1 MVVAMNASSR
11 LRRVASRALVAVV
24 VSAAAVGGLATSASA
39 DPGNG
44 NGNANGPVNG
54 AEHASEN
61 SKLHQTEGTGATV
74 GDPTQPQ
81 PPSNADE
88 NGTGA
93 NTNGPYD
100 STRDGKGS
108 ENGEGGGQANGK
120 PCAGCV
126 GKADN
131 KNPPG
136 QQPGPEDHNKGYE
149 CDLNKGIAKT
159 NPAHTGCVDPGTPP
173 ECDPEVEDCTPPPEC
188 DPEVEDCTPVC
199 NPDIEICDETTPPP
213 DEVLG
218 EVIVR
223 DPVVQGVTLART
235 GADIGALL
243 TSSGL
248 LLSAGGHSLA
258 LGRRARRRRPHSR
271 V

>member
-1 MVVAMNASSR
+1 MSTSTR
-11 LRRVASRALVAVV
+11 LRTLAARASLAAVLGLGVV
-24 VSAAAVGGLATSASA
+24 VSTGAAVAA

-44 NGNANGPVNG
+44 NGNGPVNG
-54 AEHASEN
+54 AAHASEN
-61 SKLHQTEGTGATV
+61 SKHHATEGTSATV

-81 PPSNADE
+81 PKSNADQ

-93 NTNGPYD
+93 NTTGPYD
-100 STRDGKGS
+100 STRDGSGS
-108 ENGEGGGQANGK
+108 ENGEGGGNATGK

-136 QQPGPEDHNKGYE
+136 QQPGPEDHNNGYE
-149 CDLNKGIAKT
+149 CDGNKGIAKT

-173 ECDPEVEDCTPPPEC
+173 PGCDPDVDDCTPACNPAVEDCS
-188 DPEVEDCTPVC
+188 PVC
-199 NPDIEICDETTPPP
+199 NPDIEVCDQTSVPP

-223 DPVVQGVTLART
+223 NPVVEGEALART
-235 GADIGALL
+235 GSDISAVV
-243 TSSGL
+243 TYSGL
-248 LLSAGGHSLA
+248 LLIAGGLA
-258 LGRRARRRRPHSR
+258 LAVSLRPRRRLT
-271 V
+271 